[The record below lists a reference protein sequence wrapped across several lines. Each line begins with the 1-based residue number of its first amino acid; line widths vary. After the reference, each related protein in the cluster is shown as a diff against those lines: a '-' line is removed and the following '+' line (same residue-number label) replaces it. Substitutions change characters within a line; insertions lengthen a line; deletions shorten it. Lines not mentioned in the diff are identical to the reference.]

1 MGQNNRSNGH
11 EDQYDWAKE
20 VEAFEETKAGVKGL
34 VDSGVVKIPKFFIQT
49 PASAT
54 ANKTTNG
61 DRDDLLLQIPAVDL
75 QGIGSHDDGARRKM
89 AVDKI
94 RRAAETWGFFRIIN
108 HGVPVSVMDG
118 ILNATRRFHE
128 QPKEDKMH
136 LYSRDGSK
144 KVRFFTINGPF
155 QENNVANWKDT
166 LAFNFPDDLVD
177 DQHLPLVCRKQVAEY
192 MEHMIKLRDV
202 LSELLSEALGLS
214 KDYLARIQCMKSTYL
229 SCLYYPPCPE
239 PDLAVGVFKH
249 SDAIFLTILAQDNQ
263 GGLQVLHQDQWVD
276 VLPVPGTLLANIGD
290 LMQIISN
297 DKFKSVEHRVL
308 ARSVGSR
315 VSTACFFFP
324 SSTHLFKPY
333 GPIKELLSETKPPL
347 YREVSNTEYTTTY
360 LKNARHRIATLP
372 LFKL

>member
-89 AVDKI
+89 AVDEI
-94 RRAAETWGFFRIIN
+94 RRAAETWGFFRIMN

-118 ILNATRRFHE
+118 ILDDTRRFHE
-128 QPKEDKMH
+128 QPEEDKMH
-136 LYSRDGSK
+136 LYSGDGRK
-144 KVRFFTINGPF
+144 KVRFFTINGHF
-155 QENNVANWKDT
+155 QENDVANWKDS
-166 LAFNFPDDLVD
+166 LGFNFPDDVVD
-177 DQHLPLVCRKQVAEY
+177 SQDFPLVCRNEVGEY
-192 MEHMIKLRDV
+192 MEQMIKLRDV
-202 LSELLSEALGLS
+202 LSELLSEALGLN
-214 KDYLARIQCMKSTYL
+214 KDYFARIECMKSEYL

-239 PDLAVGVFKH
+239 PDLTFGVYRH
-249 SDAIFLTILAQDNQ
+249 SDGTFLTILAQDDQ

-290 LMQIISN
+290 LMQLISN
-297 DKFKSVEHRVL
+297 DKFKSAEHRVL

-315 VSTACFFFP
+315 VSTACFFYP

-333 GPIKELLSETKPPL
+333 GPIKELLSETNPPL
-347 YREVSNTEYTTTY
+347 YREVSNMEYTTAFQ
-360 LKNARHRIATLP
+360 KNVRHRIATLP